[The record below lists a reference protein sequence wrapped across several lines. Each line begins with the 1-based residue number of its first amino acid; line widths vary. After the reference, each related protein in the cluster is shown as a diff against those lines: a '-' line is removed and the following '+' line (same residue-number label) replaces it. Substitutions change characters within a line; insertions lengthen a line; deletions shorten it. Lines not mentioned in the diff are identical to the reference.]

1 MKTTVKD
8 GVIHLDS
15 GKLEIYTPQVYVG
28 SIASINGDTAATLGA
43 AVYKYYTDPKDKK
56 PSKVGVLNIPSI
68 ITFYPTY
75 LESNVKDTIWDGIY
89 DDLNENEYTVLSFEA
104 GSKIM
109 NQYSIKHLNNVVS
122 FFDLLI
128 ERKIDN
134 NIPYNMLSKIFMKNC
149 TMNGVDLGCPISIID
164 LIIYKL
170 CRSKKDINKPFA
182 HVIGKDPKVSQVA
195 YQFVNIRDICSTD
208 SVFAALAFEDMN
220 SMLDS
225 SLNMTLREQ
234 EQNVSPIEQIIKM

>member
-1 MKTTVKD
+1 MKTSNKD
-8 GVIHLDS
+8 GIIYLDE
-15 GKLEIYTPQVYVG
+15 GKLEVYTPQAYIG
-28 SIASINGDTAATLGA
+28 SVASINGDTASTLGS
-43 AVYKYYTDPKDKK
+43 AVYKFYKDPKDKK
-56 PSKVGVLNIPSI
+56 PTKVGVMNIPSI

-75 LESNVKDTIWDGIY
+75 IESNVKDTIWDGVY
-89 DDLNENEYTVLSFEA
+89 NDLNENEYTVLAFEP
-104 GSKIM
+104 GSKLM

-149 TMNGVDLGCPISIID
+149 TMNGVNLGCPISIID

-170 CRSKKDINKPFA
+170 CRSKKDVNKPFA

-195 YQFVNIRDICSTD
+195 YQFVNIRDICSAD

-225 SLNMTLREQ
+225 SLNMTLKEQ